1 MKKCHINLREL
12 GIALLAP
19 ICITF
24 VHGLIPSS
32 LVSCVIIIIL
42 CGCIHH
48 VYPWVFTTGDNRN
61 NKNRTGTRSLS
72 FLFCFCIFILIVITG
87 LSLQFFSTGILNAIE
102 LHRPELLGSYRDMV
116 RVVLWQLKAL
126 LPRHGYR
133 GRC

>member
-48 VYPWVFTTGDNRN
+48 IYPWIVTTGDNRN

-72 FLFCFCIFILIVITG
+72 FLFYFYTYCH
-87 LSLQFFSTGILNAIE
+87 N
-102 LHRPELLGSYRDMV
+102 RPQSA
-116 RVVLWQLKAL
+116 VLFDRNTE
-126 LPRHGYR
+126 RH
-133 GRC
+133 

>member
-48 VYPWVFTTGDNRN
+48 IYPWIFTTGDNRN

-102 LHRPELLGSYRDMV
+102 TWFVHHSL
-116 RVVLWQLKAL
+116 
-126 LPRHGYR
+126 
-133 GRC
+133 

>member
-48 VYPWVFTTGDNRN
+48 IYPWIFTTGDNVTIKTEQERDH
-61 NKNRTGTRSLS
+61 SHSCSVFVFLYLLS
-72 FLFCFCIFILIVITG
+72 
-87 LSLQFFSTGILNAIE
+87 
-102 LHRPELLGSYRDMV
+102 
-116 RVVLWQLKAL
+116 
-126 LPRHGYR
+126 
-133 GRC
+133 